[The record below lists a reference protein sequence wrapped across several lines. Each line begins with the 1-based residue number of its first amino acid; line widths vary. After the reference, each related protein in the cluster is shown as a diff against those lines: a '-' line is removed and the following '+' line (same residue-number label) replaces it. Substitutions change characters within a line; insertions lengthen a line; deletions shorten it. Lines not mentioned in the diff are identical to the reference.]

1 MSRVAEKSSL
11 LWNRNWAASNGSK
24 SLAERRT
31 AVMALGIVQALRH
44 KRITIDQGWDEFFN
58 FETYMHIRK
67 QRFDRRL
74 LDMFVCAMELPNV
87 EPLGDEAL
95 AKSYDAIEHLAEA
108 ILKDRRPQ
116 IQKVSRVRDLT
127 KRRGLGRK

>member
-11 LWNRNWAASNGSK
+11 LWNRASAESNGDK
-24 SLAERRT
+24 RLAERRT

-44 KRITIDQGWDEFFN
+44 KRMTVDQAWDELFN
-58 FETYMHIRK
+58 FETYLHLRK

-74 LDMFVCAMELPNV
+74 LKMFVWAMELPNV

-95 AKSYDAIEHLAEA
+95 GSEEHTSEL
-108 ILKDRRPQ
+108 Q
-116 IQKVSRVRDLT
+116 
-127 KRRGLGRK
+127 